1 MLPANACADPGEK
14 EFEKSSCLAIRLRN
28 ETPHKRKAT

>member
-1 MLPANACADPGEK
+1 MPIGADPGEK
-14 EFEKSSCLAIRLRN
+14 EFEKSSCLPIRLRN